1 LFKGLTNKHLDDATV
16 NLKISSKLP
25 IFFVAASSRRIM
37 GSEILSR
44 SLFREKFIKATGQA
58 SIKQN
63 QPRQIY
69 LPKIPPVT

>member
-37 GSEILSR
+37 GSEILYI
-44 SLFREKFIKATGQA
+44 SLFGT
-58 SIKQN
+58 
-63 QPRQIY
+63 
-69 LPKIPPVT
+69 KIHQD